1 MKRLCIALAII
12 SLFCTAKAA
21 VTVDDAAR
29 KLIKRCYDLTGA
41 RNALVFPIRH
51 PDNRAEKTLARIL
64 AAQQNHHQPV
74 IIYGLNNSDYPA
86 FVTQGAFATFSPG
99 SLKGTVVICAVGT
112 KYEKLLR
119 QTVTATGAMLYLEPP
134 P

>member
-1 MKRLCIALAII
+1 MKHFCLLLSIASA
-12 SLFCTAKAA
+12 FCTAKAA

-29 KLIKRCYDLTGA
+29 KLIKRCHELTGA
-41 RNALVFPIRH
+41 QEALVVPIHH
-51 PDNRAEKTLARIL
+51 PDNRAERALARLL

-74 IIYGLNNSDYPA
+74 IIYGLNNPDYPA
-86 FVTQGAFATFSPG
+86 FVTHGAFATFSPG

-119 QTVTATGAMLYLEPP
+119 GIVTSTGATLYLEPP